1 MTAPFPVSAPAAYA
15 AGAGA
20 LLLLLLVVLVV
31 TVRRRRHTA
40 APVTKEQ
47 QRQTRIDRARSRANG
62 VTYVI
67 ASIATAASLVG
78 MWPVTRAAV
87 IAAGIP
93 ETLTTP
99 VALTVLG
106 LLEGTIVVCGI
117 RARANVLESGDAGV
131 DGLGL
136 WVAVGA
142 SSLISATEAAVAA
155 PAGTPAGETFV
166 TVLVRLAAPVVAGW
180 LWERGLAPERRAAR
194 GETRLGILATYIK
207 RLRTHLLSWAGDA
220 DADEISRRRAAA
232 RASRLSEKLRGANDE
247 GALTWRQRWT
257 LRRLRKALRTSRAAH
272 SADDRRYLLAD
283 IAASRHAQA
292 LAHVATPSPWEPAE
306 ATRAERHVVDT
317 ARTMPSATDAIRRR
331 LAETY
336 PGEPLPALPSGG
348 VLFADVRPVTEE
360 VEHARS
366 VDEHF
371 ADAAEVI
378 TGTTDRAAT
387 PSADSAGPA
396 PADEDE
402 EPPRG
407 LAAVLAERGQTV
419 AAAHAARPAQWVTVK
434 VPEQADAAGEAPA
447 ERADHTGGDQRPVN
461 PQASTERAGEGDAAR
476 SGGAADPLAEANR
489 SRAEAAR
496 QARAELAA
504 AWREARTAEP
514 ELTKEDFAAR
524 HGTTANR
531 LRLALRE
538 TSPEVPEGQMTGDDL
553 EEQPA

>member
-1 MTAPFPVSAPAAYA
+1 MTALFPVSAPAAYA

-20 LLLLLLVVLVV
+20 LLLLLLVVLVA
-31 TVRRRRHTA
+31 VRRRRHTA
-40 APVTKEQ
+40 APVTEEQ

-93 ETLTTP
+93 EALTTP

-117 RARANVLESGDAGV
+117 RARANVLESGDTGV

-194 GETRLGILATYIK
+194 GETRLGIVATYIK
-207 RLRTHLLSWAGDA
+207 RLRTNLLSWAGDA

-232 RASRLSEKLRGANDE
+232 RASRLSEKLRGADE
-247 GALTWRQRWT
+247 NALTRRQRWT

-272 SADDRRYLLAD
+272 NAGDRRYLLAD
-283 IAASRHAQA
+283 IAASRHALD

-331 LAETY
+331 LAESY

-348 VLFADVRPVTEE
+348 VLFADVQPLTEE

-371 ADAAEVI
+371 ADAAQVI
-378 TGTTDRAAT
+378 TGTTERAAT
-387 PSADSAGPA
+387 PSDQSGEPD
-396 PADEDE
+396 PADDAE

-419 AAAHAARPAQWVTVK
+419 AAAQAARPAQRVTVK
-434 VPEQADAAGEAPA
+434 VPEQADTTGEAPA
-447 ERADHTGGDQRPVN
+447 EQADYTGRDQQTAN
-461 PQASTERAGEGDAAR
+461 TQASTERAESDDTAR
-476 SGGAADPLAEANR
+476 TTGAADPLAEANR

-496 QARAELAA
+496 QARAELAD
-504 AWREARTAEP
+504 AWRQAHTAEP

-531 LRLALRE
+531 LRTALRE
-538 TSPEVPEGQMTGDDL
+538 TTPEVPEGQMTVDDL
-553 EEQPA
+553 ADQH

>member
-20 LLLLLLVVLVV
+20 LLLLLLVLLVV
-31 TVRRRRHTA
+31 AIRRRRHTA
-40 APVTKEQ
+40 APVTEEQ

-93 ETLTTP
+93 DSWTNP
-99 VALTVLG
+99 VALAVLG

-117 RARANVLESGDAGV
+117 RARANVLESGDTGV

-166 TVLVRLAAPVVAGW
+166 TVLMRLAAPVVAGW

-194 GETRLGILATYIK
+194 GETRLGILATYLR
-207 RLRTHLLSWAGDA
+207 RLRTNLLSWAGDA

-232 RASRLSEKLRGANDE
+232 RASRLSEKLRGADE
-247 GALTWRQRWT
+247 DALTRRQRWT

-272 SADDRRYLLAD
+272 NPDDRRYLLAD
-283 IAASRHAQA
+283 IAASRHALD
-292 LAHVATPSPWEPAE
+292 LAHVATPSPWEDAPAS
-306 ATRAERHVVDT
+306 RAERHVMDT

-331 LAETY
+331 LAESY
-336 PGEPLPALPSGG
+336 PGQPLPALPAGG
-348 VLFADVRPVTEE
+348 VLFADVQPVTDE

-371 ADAAEVI
+371 ADAAQVI
-378 TGTTDRAAT
+378 TGTTERAAT
-387 PSADSAGPA
+387 PSNQSGGPA
-396 PADEDE
+396 PADDAE

-407 LAAVLAERGQTV
+407 LAAVLAERGPSV
-419 AAAHAARPAQWVTVK
+419 AAAQAARPAQRVTVK
-434 VPEQADAAGEAPA
+434 VPEQADTTGEAPA
-447 ERADHTGGDQRPVN
+447 EQADHTGRDQ
-461 PQASTERAGEGDAAR
+461 QAANDQANTERAESDDAAR
-476 SGGAADPLAEANR
+476 GKGAADPLAEANR

-496 QARAELAA
+496 QARAELAD
-504 AWREARTAEP
+504 AWRQAHTAEP

-531 LRLALRE
+531 LRTALRE
-538 TSPEVPEGQMTGDDL
+538 TTPEVPEGQMTVDDL
-553 EEQPA
+553 ADQH